1 MLACAAVRVIDA
13 ITFAALGVSLSLL
26 PRAVAAQDA
35 GARDAAPEASPESLV
50 IALRGGRVPVL
61 VHARRTRVAA
71 TEALHPRL
79 ERGRC
84 YELAGAAL
92 GAAQVRAQV
101 RVRDAV
107 EGPALPLANSQGTAA
122 RQRFCVTEAPEL
134 YRVDVEAWSAAAWH
148 LEVLPLDER
157 VSTTRVVVDAGAEV
171 ATPEAGS
178 AARFPIGGA
187 ASDYVSAQLRQ
198 VAARRPGATGLTAM
212 TRHTLATNGMIEQ
225 TVTLPSSRC
234 VEVVAA
240 AVPSVGDLVI
250 ELEDPAR
257 HRVAQDSTHRGT
269 ESARFCTRYSGLYL
283 YRVRVFSGA
292 GELGVQVI
300 IDP

>member
-13 ITFAALGVSLSLL
+13 ITFAALGASLALVST
-26 PRAVAAQDA
+26 VADAQDA
-35 GARDAAPEASPESLV
+35 GARDAAAEASPESLV
-50 IALRGGRVPVL
+50 AAARGGRVPVL
-61 VHARRTRVAA
+61 VNARRTRIAG

-84 YELAGAAL
+84 YELVGAAL

-101 RVRDAV
+101 RVREAV
-107 EGPALPLANSQGTAA
+107 EGRALALANSQGTAA

-134 YRVDVEAWSAAAWH
+134 YRVDVEAWSAAWWH

-157 VSTTRVVVDAGAEV
+157 VSTARVSVDGGAEAV
-171 ATPEAGS
+171 TPEAGS
-178 AARFPIGGA
+178 AARHPIGGA
-187 ASDYVSAQLRQ
+187 GADYVSAQLRQ

-225 TVTLPSSRC
+225 TVALPSNRC
-234 VEVVAA
+234 VEVAAA

-269 ESARFCTRYSGLYL
+269 ESARFCTRYSGIYR

-292 GELGVQVI
+292 GEVGVQVF